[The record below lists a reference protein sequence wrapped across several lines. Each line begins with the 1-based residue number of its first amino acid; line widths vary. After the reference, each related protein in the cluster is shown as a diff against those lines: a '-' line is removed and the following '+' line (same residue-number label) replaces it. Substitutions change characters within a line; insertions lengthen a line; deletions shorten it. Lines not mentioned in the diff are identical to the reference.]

1 MRKPSTTRGLKTAV
15 MLIAVLVVSAGC
27 ESTSNWLRGRKTA
40 EAEPVILGAPEA
52 NAYLNEMYELASGD
66 PATQAEIFADANSAA
81 TITPGTSTRLRYA
94 LVLATPGHSETNA
107 AEAQSILRD
116 LLSQT
121 ELMNSAEIA
130 LATIHLHE
138 VEQRLVLDAE
148 ARRLRS
154 ENTRAATTE
163 EAAVARRLTNV
174 EAENRRLRQS
184 LADAEAKLEAL
195 SAIERSIREQSANTE
210 PH

>member
-1 MRKPSTTRGLKTAV
+1 MRKPSTTRGARTTV

-130 LATIHLHE
+130 LATIHLHD

-148 ARRLRS
+148 TRRLRS

-163 EAAVARRLTNV
+163 EAAVARRITNV

-210 PH
+210 PQ

>member
-1 MRKPSTTRGLKTAV
+1 M
-15 MLIAVLVVSAGC
+15 MIAVLVVTAGC

-52 NAYLNEMYELASGD
+52 NAYLNDMYELASGD
-66 PATQAEIFADANSAA
+66 PATQAEIYADAYSAA

-107 AEAQSILRD
+107 AEAQSIFRD

-121 ELMNSAEIA
+121 ELMNSAEVA

-148 ARRLRS
+148 TRRLRS

-163 EAAVARRLTNV
+163 EAAVARRITNV
-174 EAENRRLRQS
+174 EDENRRLRQS

-195 SAIERSIREQSANTE
+195 SAIERSIREQSANAE
-210 PH
+210 PQ